1 MDKTTL
7 LPSQHTKSSH
17 IEIISR
23 GARSTTPNNNNTPST
38 IKTTWLK
45 QKNIFNKNG
54 CDDKKKLFEIAFI
67 MEIWRIGFA
76 KDFHKKKLN
85 W

>member
-1 MDKTTL
+1 MDAMT
-7 LPSQHTKSSH
+7 
-17 IEIISR
+17 
-23 GARSTTPNNNNTPST
+23 
-38 IKTTWLK
+38 
-45 QKNIFNKNG
+45 
-54 CDDKKKLFEIAFI
+54 KKKLFEIAFI